1 MWRYTWAHIAW
12 QGLSGDESTVW
23 PPESNRGGPKETLVD
38 ARRTGK
44 NLQVHGCVVVN
55 AWAIIEVKTK
65 RFHSAQKILQQ
76 DGEVSKRQGCKFI
89 LVTVTNS
96 ILIQPSNRQLFQ
108 AAGLVVWRK
117 SGKLHWC

>member
-55 AWAIIEVKTK
+55 AWAIIEVKTGSTLHK
-65 RFHSAQKILQQ
+65 RSYNKMARCPK
-76 DGEVSKRQGCKFI
+76 DKDVSSY
-89 LVTVTNS
+89 L
-96 ILIQPSNRQLFQ
+96 
-108 AAGLVVWRK
+108 
-117 SGKLHWC
+117 